1 MVVDFKYKDKKG
13 KYQTVTKNIDVA
25 CIYVDNVRINHKAYY
40 ITSREYH
47 LEESK
52 IVVWLKS

>member
-1 MVVDFKYKDKKG
+1 MIVDFKYKDKKG
-13 KYQTVTKNIDVA
+13 KYQTVTKNIDAA
-25 CIYVDNVRINHKAYY
+25 CTFVDSVRINNKAYY
-40 ITSREYH
+40 ITSREYY